1 MPRSHANSTSPTS
14 LPRDF
19 WIYWTGQA
27 ISSLGSSI
35 TWFALPLLVYELT
48 GSAVNLAISTAANL
62 LPYLLFGLL
71 IGAWADRT
79 DRRRLMMAADIG
91 RASVIG
97 TIPVAFSLGHLTVWW
112 IYVAGFIGSTFS
124 IGFDSAAFAA
134 VPSLVTTD
142 DLVAANGRIQS
153 SFAVARVLGPLVGG
167 LLLTVISIPNLLV
180 FDACSFA
187 LSTVSL
193 VLIRR
198 SFNPTTSNQEAREP
212 LHRTMV
218 EGLRYVLSHPVL
230 RAISIMMALIN
241 FFGTTVRTQLVLF
254 ASVRLGADRAH
265 IGWLFSAGALGVVAF
280 TFFAG
285 RLRKRWSFSALALGV
300 LTMQGILITLFAFN
314 SSYWPGVVL
323 WASIS
328 GSGVLFNVTTSSLR
342 QAIVPNEMLGRVAS
356 VAMVVAWSAI
366 PIGSMLG
373 GAVIQW
379 TDRVSWVY
387 GGVGVLTALIA
398 LSFSL
403 TALGR
408 ADRYLPA
415 EDADNQFLLRAS
427 SR

>member
-1 MPRSHANSTSPTS
+1 MPRSHANSTSPTP
-14 LPRDF
+14 LPLDF
-19 WIYWTGQA
+19 WIYWSGQA

-35 TWFALPLLVYELT
+35 TSFALPLLVYELT

-79 DRRRLMMAADIG
+79 DRRRLMMAADVG
-91 RASVIG
+91 RAVVIG
-97 TIPVAFSLGHLTVWW
+97 TIPLAFALGLLSVWW
-112 IYVAGFIGSTFS
+112 IYAVGFIVSTFS

-134 VPSLVTTD
+134 IPSLVTTD
-142 DLVAANGRIQS
+142 DLVSANGRIQS
-153 SFAVARVLGPLVGG
+153 SFAVAWVLGPLIGG
-167 LLLTVISIPNLLV
+167 LLVALISIPNLLV
-180 FDACSFA
+180 FDAASFV

-198 SFNPTTSNQEAREP
+198 SFNPSSSNQDAREP
-212 LHRTMV
+212 LHRTIV
-218 EGLRYVLSHPVL
+218 EGLRYVLGHPVL

-254 ASVRLGADRAH
+254 ATVRLGADRSH

-280 TFFAG
+280 TFSAG
-285 RLRKRWSFSALALGV
+285 KLRERWSFSAVALGV
-300 LTMQGILITLFAFN
+300 LTLQGLLIALFALN
-314 SSYWPGVVL
+314 TSYWPGVVL

-328 GSGVLFNVTTSSLR
+328 GAGVLFNVTTASLR
-342 QAIVPNEMLGRVAS
+342 QAIVPNELLGRVAS

-366 PIGSMLG
+366 PVGSMLG

-379 TDRVSWVY
+379 TGRVAWVY
-387 GGVGVLTALIA
+387 GGVGVAMALIA

-403 TALGR
+403 TALGK
-408 ADRYLPA
+408 ADRYLPVDDAMA
-415 EDADNQFLLRAS
+415 EPEFGVS
-427 SR
+427 T